1 MMIKHLLKFLF
12 KLIMVTGLLLAIHYY
27 VILNFFS
34 ELILF
39 FPLWSIYAFNAV
51 LVFLVYC
58 ILFYKSVD
66 GNEKAYTHFLVLTLG
81 KMVLSIVFLSPLFNP
96 ERAHETD
103 GEINF
108 FIPYFLFLS
117 FEIVTLSNFFK
128 NQ

>member
-1 MMIKHLLKFLF
+1 MIKHLLKFLF

-34 ELILF
+34 DLDLF
-39 FPLWSIYAFNAV
+39 FPIWSIYAFNAV

-58 ILFYKSVD
+58 ILFYKSVG

-81 KMVLSIVFLSPLFNP
+81 KMVLSIVFLSPLFFDKTENP
-96 ERAHETD
+96 KVD
-103 GEINF
+103 VINF

-117 FEIVTLSNFFK
+117 FEIVTLNNFFK